1 MRIRSPDELRERV
14 RAAAQDALERSGSVG
29 PLDVLIGLQWLYVGH
44 VEQWR
49 KGNPYFRAL
58 EQHFQSS
65 PAKRAKVFDF
75 FREWVEDQRLQA
87 VDATYAM
94 RSVRASE
101 PLQVTLSGDK
111 EAEAF
116 FRRQYVRPGLSSK
129 QADKLKG
136 KLNKTP
142 EIVVF
147 ITVGTPRPC
156 AECGAEIDAGCFS
169 VVERGQPLCMTCAD
183 LDHLVFLP
191 SGDATLTRRAKK
203 LSALSAVVVKFN
215 RTRKRYE
222 RQGLLVTEAAID
234 EAEAQCEGDADER
247 SVQRQRA
254 ARLRDIADERL
265 VAEMAVAI
273 CEQFPRC
280 LTDEAQRIA
289 AHTAIRGSGRVGR
302 TAAGRQL
309 DSKAI
314 QLAVIAHIRHE
325 HTEYDELLM
334 QG

>member
-1 MRIRSPDELRERV
+1 M
-14 RAAAQDALERSGSVG
+14 
-29 PLDVLIGLQWLYVGH
+29 GLQWLYGGH

-49 KGNPYFRAL
+49 KGNPHFRVL

-65 PAKRAKVFDF
+65 PEKRATVFDF
-75 FREWVEDQRLQA
+75 FREWVEEQRLQPIE
-87 VDATYAM
+87 ATYAM

-101 PLQVTLSGDK
+101 PLQVTLSGD
-111 EAEAF
+111 EDAEAF
-116 FRRQYVRPGLSSK
+116 FRRQYARPDLSAK
-129 QADKLKG
+129 HAGKLKE

-147 ITVGTPRPC
+147 IAVGKSRPC
-156 AECGAEIDAGCFS
+156 SECGAEIEPGTFS
-169 VVERGQPLCMTCAD
+169 AVERGQPLCMRCAD
-183 LDHLVFLP
+183 LDHLLFLP

-203 LSALSAVVVKFN
+203 LSSLSAVVVKFS

-222 RQGLLVTEAAID
+222 RQGLLVTEAALD
-234 EAEAQCEGDADER
+234 EAEAQCDADADER

-254 ARLRDIADERL
+254 ARLRDIADEQL
-265 VAEMAVAI
+265 VAEMAAAI

-280 LTDEAQRIA
+280 PADEAQRIA

-302 TAAGRQL
+302 SAAGRQL

-325 HTEYDELLM
+325 YTDYDELLM
-334 QG
+334 QGIERSDAREMIRAAVEKQLDRWRG